1 MPYVDI
7 NNVRNFFGKTIDC
20 KRRRF
25 RHDPLTFR
33 EIRGQ
38 IYTVDRNHVMV
49 PFAEDERIDYDYIVE
64 GANDNEH

>member
-1 MPYVDI
+1 MPHVDI

-25 RHDPLTFR
+25 RHYPLTFR

-38 IYTVDRNHVMV
+38 IYIVDRNHVLI

-64 GANDNEH
+64 GANDNER

>member
-25 RHDPLTFR
+25 RHYPLTFR

-49 PFAEDERIDYDYIVE
+49 
-64 GANDNEH
+64 